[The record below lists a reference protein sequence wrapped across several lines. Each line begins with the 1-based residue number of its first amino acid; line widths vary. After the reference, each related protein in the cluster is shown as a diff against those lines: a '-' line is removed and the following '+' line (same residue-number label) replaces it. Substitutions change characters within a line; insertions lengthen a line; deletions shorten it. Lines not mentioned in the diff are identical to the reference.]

1 MNSLLKNNERF
12 VTADM
17 LQPLPEPVQR
27 YLSYSGVIGQAWID
41 TVRLK
46 YTGRFRLAADRPWLP
61 IKAEQVY
68 TTNPPGFRWKARLKM
83 AGLWLASGRDTYTA
97 GHGHMFGKVAGLF
110 TIFDARG
117 PELDQGGRLRYL
129 NETTWFPIALLG
141 NNMKWQAIDNRSADV
156 TFTDCGQS
164 VTARLIFD
172 DSGRPINFIAQR
184 YRENKGAYTLDTWTT
199 PFTAWGLIGG
209 LNLPLSGQAVWKFPD
224 GDLPYIDITLTEIEY
239 NRPIDNF

>member
-1 MNSLLKNNERF
+1 MQILIGIGTVIIGYILGSIPFGLLIVKMKTGKDIRQVESGRTGGTNAVRAAGF
-12 VTADM
+12 FAGLLTAILD
-17 LQPLPEPVQR
+17 
-27 YLSYSGVIGQAWID
+27 I
-41 TVRLK
+41 LK
-46 YTGRFRLAADRPWLP
+46 GASSVWLAQVLVPQLHIFQIFAPLAAIL
-61 IKAEQVY
+61 
-68 TTNPPGFRWKARLKM
+68 
-83 AGLWLASGRDTYTA
+83 
-97 GHGHMFGKVAGLF
+97 GHNYSLF
-110 TIFDARG
+110 LMSR
-117 PELDQGGRLRYL
+117 DQGGRLRYL

-141 NNMKWQAIDNRSADV
+141 NNMQWQAVDNRSADV

-224 GDLPYIDITLTEIEY
+224 GDLPYIDVTLTEIEF